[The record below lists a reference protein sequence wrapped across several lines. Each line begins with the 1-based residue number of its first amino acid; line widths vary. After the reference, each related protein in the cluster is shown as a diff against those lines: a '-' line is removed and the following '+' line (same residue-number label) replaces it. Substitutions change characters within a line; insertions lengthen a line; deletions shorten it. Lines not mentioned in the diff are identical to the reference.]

1 MAVYNVQ
8 APDGSVIVLE
18 GPDNATDEQIIQAA
32 KAAFSQQKPET
43 TKKPETTASGVAGA
57 VTRGLAPAAGGAAV
71 GAGLGA
77 GLAGVGAIPG
87 AAIGAGAAVLA
98 PVVGDPAVR
107 LVNKAF
113 GTNFTEP
120 SQAIENLLD
129 RLGVSRPQSEAEKVT
144 QAATSAASS
153 IAGPVALGNVLAKS
167 SGPVTSRVGQS
178 LADKPVAQAAGG
190 AAGAAASEKVQQE
203 GGGELSQLAAGLG
216 AGLVGGGIAS
226 RAKPKV
232 VAPQALSPEQEMVNL
247 AKSEGVDLLTSNVR
261 KPESYVGKRTQ
272 DLAQKIPFGTQE
284 QWKTLQEQ
292 RQGLASKILKDLDVQ
307 PVVVDDIAQSLSDKR
322 LADFQKYAGM
332 KREVINKYADQKITA
347 KNTVQAFDD
356 AIADLTRKFGN
367 KDKEAAS
374 LIKDFQNEKKK
385 LQDVDL
391 LQLDAFRSQL
401 GKKYEA
407 PNLAERKSLA
417 DKYIGNIYDK
427 VRSDIYDHIGGQN
440 ARDLTKV
447 RIADRAISTDIAE
460 AKTSLLR
467 KYLKE
472 SDIKP
477 DNVVKLIKS
486 TSESDLD
493 IFNRSISQ
501 TGRKK
506 AADYLLT
513 DIKDSATDFV
523 GGKEIVNPDK
533 FLRGLTKYEMQ
544 LGKLLPKDDVKRID
558 GIKKIIE
565 VTKDASRISDMP
577 QTGVQAVPF
586 LAGSVLTDILG
597 GWGAATA
604 TALGAGVSSRI
615 YESKAARDLLLK
627 LGNAKKGSFD
637 EDKILRQLFML
648 QASQGEK

>member
-8 APDGSVIVLE
+8 APDGSIIKLD

-32 KAAFSQQKPET
+32 QVAFSQ
-43 TKKPETTASGVAGA
+43 KKPETTAAGTAGA
-57 VTRGLAPAAGGAAV
+57 VTRGLAPVTGGAT
-71 GAGLGA
+71 LGA
-77 GLAGVGAIPG
+77 VLGAPIAGVGAVPG
-87 AAIGAGAAVLA
+87 ALIGGGVGALT

-129 RLGVSRPQSEAEKVT
+129 RLGVAKPKSETEKIIQSSTA
-144 QAATSAASS
+144 AASS
-153 IAGPVALGNVLAKS
+153 IASPVAIGQVMTKSASPFVAGVGKTLAEKPALQAV
-167 SGPVTSRVGQS
+167 SGG
-178 LADKPVAQAAGG
+178 
-190 AAGAAASEKVQQE
+190 AGAAASEKVQQE
-203 GGGELSQLAAGLG
+203 GGDELTQLAAGLG
-216 AGLVGGGIAS
+216 AGLAAGGIAS
-226 RAKPKV
+226 RVGAKPKV
-232 VAPQALSPEQEMVNL
+232 IAPQALSPEQEMVNL

-261 KPESYVGKRTQ
+261 KPESYVGKRAQ
-272 DLAQKIPFGTQE
+272 DLAQKIPLGTQE

-292 RQGLASKILKDLDVQ
+292 RQGLASKLLKDLDVQ
-307 PVVVDDIAQSLSDKR
+307 PVVADDIAQSLSDKR

-332 KREVINKYADQKITA
+332 KREVIDRYADQKITP
-347 KNTVQAFDD
+347 KNTAQAFDD

-374 LIKDFQNEKKK
+374 LIKDFQSEKKK
-385 LQDVDL
+385 LQNIDV

-460 AKTSLLR
+460 SKTGLLR
-467 KYLKE
+467 RYLKE
-472 SDIKP
+472 ADIKP
-477 DNVVKLIKS
+477 DNVIKLVKS

-501 TGRKK
+501 AGRKK

-523 GGKEIVNPDK
+523 GGKEIVNPDR
-533 FLRGLTKYEMQ
+533 FLRGLNKYEMQ
-544 LGKLLPKDDVKRID
+544 LGKLLPKDDAKRID
-558 GIKKIIE
+558 GIRKIIE
-565 VTKDASRISDMP
+565 VTKDASRIADMP

-604 TALGAGVSSRI
+604 TALGTGTAARV

-627 LGNAKKGSFD
+627 LGNAKKGSFE
-637 EDKILRQLFML
+637 EDKVLRQLFML
-648 QASQGEK
+648 QAAQGEK